1 MSFDYYASLA
11 KNKVCPKRVNES
23 GLASGFIDGCASSFA
38 TAEIERAE
46 AEQREKKAQKHSQ
59 SQEEK
64 NANKEKKAAEN
75 RKNDA
80 RRCYMKGA
88 SELKNITLPVELKL
102 VPDHACLRDST
113 WFGIDISFTLAS
125 PWYSKDDRPFHVL
138 DNPVRKD
145 RVFGAPF
152 MSAAS
157 WKGLLRWAC
166 RMQAGLSGHL
176 EKHDM
181 KMDGRKD
188 PSWIVHLFGN
198 EKGEQKDFRSG
209 TLVFYP
215 TWFNKVGFEVINPH
229 RRSRRAGTQPIYY
242 EVVPPGTTGRLLLLY
257 APLTGE
263 IEQDRITPA
272 DFFDSF
278 IDSIRALL
286 ETYGISAKRTAGWG
300 TAKID
305 NNKSKLRF
313 VEGGSLNDL
322 IGDVAVTKQYEPP
335 KEEFKE
341 LMDEEGYPLKRLLDE
356 DESEEVLSKTQFKK
370 LPGEKPCT
378 NREFDEFRK
387 WYEEHGSEHIK
398 RLKTNKEDTPSPQ
411 TRKISFDKLMDI
423 LKNVEEARKGGD

>member
-11 KNKVCPKRVNES
+11 EMKACPKKVDES
-23 GLASGFIDGCASSFA
+23 GLASGFIDECSFWSC
-38 TAEIERAE
+38 RDGKKNE
-46 AEQREKKAQKHSQ
+46 ARQCYIKR
-59 SQEEK
+59 
-64 NANKEKKAAEN
+64 AAE
-75 RKNDA
+75 
-80 RRCYMKGA
+80 
-88 SELKNITLPVELKL
+88 LELKL
-102 VPDHACLRDST
+102 PPDLHLKPDHACLRDST
-113 WFGIDISFTLAS
+113 WFGIDISFTLVS

-181 KMDGRKD
+181 KMAGWKD

-229 RRSRRAGTQPIYY
+229 NRSRRAGTHPIYY

-263 IEQDRITPA
+263 IERDKDTPT
-272 DFFDSF
+272 DFINSF

-300 TAKID
+300 TARIEDKE
-305 NNKSKLRF
+305 SKLSYA
-313 VEGGSLNDL
+313 EGGSLNEL
-322 IGDVAVTKQYEPP
+322 IGEVAETKQYKPP
-335 KEEFKE
+335 KEEFKK

-356 DESEEVLSKTQFKK
+356 SEEVLSKTQFKK
-370 LPGEKPCT
+370 LRGEKPCS
-378 NREFDEFRK
+378 NREFDDFRK

-398 RLKTNKEDTPSPQ
+398 HLKANEDDAPLLQ
-411 TRKISFDKLMDI
+411 TRELDFDKLIDA
-423 LKNVEEARKGGD
+423 LKNREEARKGGDQ

>member
-1 MSFDYYASLA
+1 MSFDYYASLDEKKA
-11 KNKVCPKRVNES
+11 CPKRVNES
-23 GLASGFIDGCASSFA
+23 GLASGFIDGCSVWSC
-38 TAEIERAE
+38 RDG
-46 AEQREKKAQKHSQ
+46 
-59 SQEEK
+59 EK
-64 NANKEKKAAEN
+64 NKA
-75 RKNDA
+75 RQ
-80 RRCYMKGA
+80 CYMKRA
-88 SELKNITLPVELKL
+88 AELEINLPPDLHLE
-102 VPDHACLRDST
+102 PDHACLLDST
-113 WFGIDISFTLAS
+113 WFGIDISFTLVS

-181 KMDGRKD
+181 KMDGWKD

-198 EKGEQKDFRSG
+198 EKGEDKDFRSG

-242 EVVPPGTTGRLLLLY
+242 EVVPPGTTGRLQLLY

-263 IEQDRITPA
+263 IEQDRITPT
-272 DFFDSF
+272 DFIDCF

-300 TAKID
+300 TARID

-322 IGDVAVTKQYEPP
+322 IGEVAETKQYEPP

-341 LMDEEGYPLKRLLDE
+341 LMDEEGYPIKRLLNE
-356 DESEEVLSKTQFKK
+356 RGEVLSKTQFKK

-378 NREFDEFRK
+378 NREFGEFRK
-387 WYEEHGSEHIK
+387 WYEEHGSEHRK
-398 RLKTNKEDTPSPQ
+398 RLKTNKDDAPLLQ
-411 TRKISFDKLMDI
+411 TRVLDFDKLMDI
-423 LKNVEEARKGGD
+423 LKNVEKARKGGD